1 MPSLFAIASL
11 AIGNSTIATFAAFGS
26 FAQMLFVGFRGSM
39 GDRAR
44 SQLALALAGVVLVCI
59 GTLCSQHVA
68 LATVSMAVVGFVV
81 LFSGVV
87 SSVLASASTGLLLAF
102 ILPVALSAPAS
113 SIPDR
118 LAGWLMAGAAAMIAG
133 QLLWPA
139 PVADPLRSGVATTC
153 RLVAQRLRI
162 AVQLAEGE
170 PGVTEQDRLAA
181 AEESRRR
188 ISAMLTSFY
197 SVPYRPA
204 GLTTSARALVRMVDE
219 IGWLGSVL
227 DQSPPDPSLPP
238 GAGVCQVKRAAAGL
252 LDACADLL
260 GDASAGLE
268 RLDQGIERL
277 RGALDMME
285 REATDALPLGRA
297 AATDGFEPGRLELV
311 SAFEPS
317 FRAQELAFVVASIAR
332 NVEIAVAADRRSW
345 WERLLGRQPEG
356 IDGPLAAVQQRAR
369 SHVDRH
375 SVWLHN
381 SVRGAI
387 GLALAVLVADLSG
400 VQHAFWVVLGT
411 LSVLRSNALSTGQNV
426 VKGLT
431 GTVLGLIVGS
441 LLILGIGTNSTVLW
455 LCLPVAVC
463 IAGFAPAAISF
474 AAGQAAFSV
483 TLLILFNLLA
493 PAGWQIGLVRIED
506 VLIGSAVSLVVGVLF
521 WPRGASAALRS
532 ALADAYRD
540 SARYLSSAVAFGTA
554 CCDTPG
560 HADSVPAS
568 DRILAAA
575 AARRLDDAFRQLLNE
590 RGARRLTLAEA
601 SRLVTGVAEVRLAA
615 DAVLDLW
622 TRETGSTSRT
632 RTAARSALA
641 EATSAVTGWYFGFAD
656 ALEATASVPEAAVA
670 DDRTTANVV
679 EAVGQDLAEDCGGAT
694 ATAVRMLWTAD
705 HLDAVRRL
713 QHSLYPP
720 ARTAARSHPQAVAW
734 RPWHLPG
741 RTALS

>member
-1 MPSLFAIASL
+1 MPSLFAVTSL
-11 AIGNSTIATFAAFGS
+11 AIGNPTIATFAAFGS
-26 FAQMLFVGFRGSM
+26 FAQLLFVGFGGSM
-39 GDRAR
+39 SDRAR
-44 SQLALALAGVVLVCI
+44 SQIALTLAGVVLVTV
-59 GTLCSQHVA
+59 GTLCSQHVG
-68 LATVSMAVVGFVV
+68 LATVSMAVVGFIV

-87 SSVLASASTGLLLAF
+87 SSVLASASSGLLLAF

-118 LAGWLMAGAAAMIAG
+118 LAGWLMAGAAATIAG
-133 QLLWPA
+133 QVLWPSPA
-139 PVADPLRSGVATTC
+139 ANPLRKGAATSC
-153 RLVAQRLRI
+153 RLAAKRLRI
-162 AVQLAEGE
+162 AVQVAEGD
-170 PGVTEQDRLAA
+170 PGVGEQDRLAA
-181 AEESRRR
+181 AEEARR
-188 ISAMLTSFY
+188 SVQGMLTTFY
-197 SVPYRPA
+197 SVPFRPA
-204 GLTTSARALVRMVDE
+204 GLTTSARALVRLVDQ

-227 DQSPPDPSLPP
+227 DQSPPDPALPP
-238 GAGVCQVKRAAAGL
+238 GTGVCAVKRAAANL
-252 LDACADLL
+252 LDSCADLL
-260 GDASAGLE
+260 GSSSGDLE
-268 RLDQGIERL
+268 RLEQGIEQL
-277 RGALDMME
+277 SDALDGME
-285 REATDALPLGRA
+285 SEATAALPLGRVV
-297 AATDGFEPGRLELV
+297 ATNVIEPGEPPLV

-317 FRAQELAFVVASIAR
+317 FRAQELAFAITSIAG

-356 IDGPLAAVQQRAR
+356 IDGPLAALRQRAR

-387 GLALAVLVADLSG
+387 ALALAVLVADLSG

-411 LSVLRSNALSTGQNV
+411 LSVLRSNALSTGQNI
-426 VKGLT
+426 VKGLG
-431 GTVLGLIVGS
+431 GTIVGLVIGS
-441 LLILGIGTNSTVLW
+441 VLILGIGTNSTVLW
-455 LCLPVAVC
+455 VCLPVAVC

-493 PAGWQIGLVRIED
+493 PAGWQIGLVRLED

-521 WPRGASAALRS
+521 WPRGASAAMRD
-532 ALADAYRD
+532 ALAEAYRE
-540 SARYLSSAVAFGTA
+540 SARYLSSAVALGTA

-568 DRILAAA
+568 ERILAAA

-590 RGARRLTLAEA
+590 RGARRLSLAEA

-622 TRETGSTSRT
+622 TRETGSTSGT
-632 RTAARSALA
+632 RTAARAALA
-641 EATSAVTGWYFGFAD
+641 DATDAVTDWYFGFAN
-656 ALEATASVPEAAVA
+656 ALQTTGPVPAAAAPDGTTTADVVAAV
-670 DDRTTANVV
+670 RR
-679 EAVGQDLAEDCGGAT
+679 DLADEHGGAT

-720 ARTAARSHPQAVAW
+720 ARTAAHRRSHAVAW
-734 RPWHLPG
+734 RPWQQPG